1 MGSEVLMRY
10 SKTYSRFVVASLLVA
25 GVCYAAGDGATPTE
39 EAEAIAAP
47 EARGVEMSETS
58 SVVQRGVK
66 RGPQISLEKALDLIA
81 KPRPGGGGGG
91 SKSAAGIGGG
101 GGRPAGGGGGDGKAR
116 NRMKGN
122 VREMMDTGS

>member
-1 MGSEVLMRY
+1 MRQTHIYEITLVACLVLAGLGYALNDRQPP
-10 SKTYSRFVVASLLVA
+10 TDRAEVASVPETR
-25 GVCYAAGDGATPTE
+25 GA
-39 EAEAIAAP
+39 
-47 EARGVEMSETS
+47 EMSQTS

-66 RGPQISLEKALDLIA
+66 RGTQLSLEKALDLIA
-81 KPRPGGGGGG
+81 RPRPGGGGGG

-122 VREMMDTGS
+122 IRQMMDSGS